1 MTAPASN
8 QNQVTRIDFKR
19 ISQALT
25 QRVEDVCQNLWPN
38 GRRDG
43 TNWCVGDV
51 YGTAPSNRGSFRVG
65 LVGDRAGVCK
75 DFASDEKAFDL
86 LEAWAKNR
94 GISVLDAA
102 REAAAFLGFSVD
114 YPNPKASPKPTK
126 RTKKPV
132 NQKRFNQ
139 EHNQRLR
146 KRLLDNPAALD
157 YLHGRGLEVRTIE
170 EFRLGLSTPYKTKE
184 GVFRQDALTFPARLR
199 DGTFAGKYGYYNI
212 PGVTQNPIDQNGW
225 MSGSPLCYYGQKTDR
240 HTAVFV
246 CEGIKDVWR
255 HWQALQEAGLADDI
269 LLVSSTHGAGFPEAW
284 KDPDF
289 WSRWDQ
295 VYMGHDNDEAG
306 DHMAERILQ
315 HAGREVLRIRVPEE
329 RGKDWTDFW
338 NNGGSVERFQELL
351 DNASPVVNPIQRDT
365 GNPLQT
371 GRLSFKPVDIN
382 NAYLNGHLY
391 YPTEILRRSW
401 MEDENGE
408 TKLAEWAET
417 VVVRSDRTDWGITQA
432 FAPSH
437 ISNSLGRRR
446 LLKLADGTILAREP
460 KPSAYNTWEWSY
472 IQDFLDGKEKVRPIK
487 EIVSEIHSILRRA
500 VWLPYEEDYAVLALM
515 IPATYVQRVFEA
527 VPLFLLNG
535 PAGSGKTQMA
545 QTVAKMCCNGNV
557 IGQMTAATAAR
568 HIDDCRGFVVLDD
581 LEAIGSKGGGKDAAQ
596 FNELVQ
602 ALKVSYNQNS
612 AVKIWTD
619 VKTMRTEKLDF
630 FGIKMINNTMG
641 TDAILGS
648 RMIKIQTRKV
658 PEGYE
663 NELKDLTAEEDLRM
677 HEIRQELHTWAFANV
692 GQVDDL
698 YQQEYRHHSERS
710 EEIAAPLRVMAD
722 LVDDSALKKQLE
734 TALSRQSVQL
744 EDPDDP
750 TEVLREAVRN
760 LIRNGYDTVTLTH
773 VSLEMRSLLDANFGK
788 GMTNEIPEWS
798 RPEWVGRRLRNEDL
812 VEPRQ
817 KGRRRFFGKNLR
829 LVQLAGWLIEE
840 VQKELEEAGQ
850 SPETGIRD
858 SADFCAGCANCPYR
872 NAGCELMKA
881 RMKHEDKNRRSAH

>member
-1 MTAPASN
+1 MTAPASKKD
-8 QNQVTRIDFKR
+8 QVTRIDFRR
-19 ISQALT
+19 IAQALAD
-25 QRVEDVCQNLWPN
+25 RAEDVCQHLWPN
-38 GRRDG
+38 GKRDG

-51 YGTAPSNRGSFRVG
+51 HGSAPTNHGSFRVCLSG
-65 LVGDRAGVCK
+65 SKAGVCK
-75 DFASDEKAFDL
+75 DFSTDEKAFDL
-86 LEAWAKNR
+86 LDGWAKSR
-94 GISVLDAA
+94 GISVSKAA
-102 REAAAFLGFSVD
+102 HEAAAYLGFSVGH
-114 YPNPKASPKPTK
+114 PPVPASPKPKSTP
-126 RTKKPV
+126 KKAARL
-132 NQKRFNQ
+132 KRFNP

-146 KRLLDNPAALD
+146 KRLWDNAAALE
-157 YLHGRGLEVRTIE
+157 YLRGRGLEDSTIE
-170 EFRLGLSTPYKTKE
+170 EFRLGLSTPYTTTD
-184 GVFRQDALTFPARLR
+184 GVVRQDALTYPVRLR
-199 DGTFAGKYGYYNI
+199 DGTFASKYGYYTV
-212 PGVTQNPIDQNGW
+212 PGVTQDPIDQNGW
-225 MSGSPLCYYGQKTDR
+225 MKGSPLCYYAQKSHR
-240 HTAVFV
+240 HTAIFV

-269 LLVSSTHGAGFPEAW
+269 LLVSSTHGAGLPEAW

-289 WSRWDQ
+289 WAQWDQ
-295 VYMGHDNDEAG
+295 VYMGQDNDEAG
-306 DHMAERILQ
+306 DQMAERILE
-315 HAGREVLRIRVPEE
+315 HAGREVLRARVPED

-338 NNGGSVERFQELL
+338 NNGGSVEQFQELL
-351 DNASPVVNPIQRDT
+351 DDASPVVNPIQRDT

-401 MEDENGE
+401 MEDDNGE

-417 VVVRSDRTDWGITQA
+417 VVVRSDRTDWSITQA
-432 FAPSH
+432 FAPSN
-437 ISNSLGRRR
+437 IGNSLGRRR
-446 LLKLADGTILAREP
+446 LLKLTDGTILARQP

-472 IQDFLDGKEKVRPIK
+472 IQDFLEGREKVRPID
-487 EIVSEIHSILRRA
+487 EIVSEIHQILRRA

-515 IPATYVQRVFEA
+515 IPVTYVQRVFEA

-545 QTVAKMCCNGNV
+545 NTVAKMCCNGNV
-557 IGQMTAATAAR
+557 IGQMSAATAAR

-581 LEAIGSKGGGKDAAQ
+581 LEAIGSKGGKDAAQ

-630 FGIKMINNTMG
+630 FGVKMINNTLG

-663 NELKDLTAEEDLRM
+663 SELEDLTAEVDLRM

-692 GQVDDL
+692 GQVDER
-698 YQQEYRHHSERS
+698 YQQQYRHHSERS

-722 LVDDSALKKQLE
+722 LVGDQTLKTHLE
-734 TALSRQSVQL
+734 SALSRQSVQL
-744 EDPDDP
+744 DDPDDP

-773 VSLEMRSLLDANFGK
+773 ISLEMRSLLDANFGK

-817 KGRRRFFGKNLR
+817 KGRRRFFGRNLR
-829 LVQLAGWLIEE
+829 LVQLAGWLIDE

-850 SPETGIRD
+850 SPEIGTRD
-858 SADFCAGCANCPYR
+858 SADFCRGCEACPYR
-872 NAGCELMKA
+872 NAGCELMEA
-881 RMKHEDKNRRSAH
+881 RAQHEGKRRKTAH